1 MGDGIAGAIG
11 VGLSGI
17 VSLSLLGLIIEK
29 TGELGDATLGE
40 KGLSEDLKNIDI
52 D

>member
-1 MGDGIAGAIG
+1 MGSGIAGAIG
-11 VGLSGI
+11 TGLSGI
-17 VSLSLLGLIIEK
+17 VSLNLLGLIVEK
-29 TGELGDATLGE
+29 TGELGDIALGE

>member
-11 VGLSGI
+11 TGLSGI
-17 VSLSLLGLIIEK
+17 ISLSLLGLFVEK
-29 TGELGDATLGE
+29 TGELGDAITRE
-40 KGLSEDLKNIDI
+40 PGLSEDFKNIDI